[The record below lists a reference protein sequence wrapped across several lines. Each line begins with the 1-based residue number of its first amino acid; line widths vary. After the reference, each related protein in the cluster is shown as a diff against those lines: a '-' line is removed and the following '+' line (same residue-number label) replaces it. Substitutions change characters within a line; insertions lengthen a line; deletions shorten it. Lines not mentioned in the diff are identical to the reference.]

1 MYMNTERNG
10 GSESRKASPDG
21 AAELMVSSQGRAR
34 AAPAP
39 RKTVLRE
46 ILLDISLSPCRLS
59 CLISFDHHWARTFWA
74 RRRRFHD
81 YGAALAIP
89 EGRAEHHFTNEC
101 SCAVL
106 IFLQRL
112 GQMLNS
118 ATVSILQ
125 IASESVSEHFAGE
138 VPKKLLLPLEHHI
151 AEFRGTIEFF
161 AGRKRAAHINPRAV
175 EFFVAPA

>member
-21 AAELMVSSQGRAR
+21 AADVMVSSQGRAR

-39 RKTVLRE
+39 RNTVLRE

-59 CLISFDHHWARTFWA
+59 CLISFDHHWARSFWA

-89 EGRAEHHFTNEC
+89 EGRAEYDFANEC

-106 IFLQRL
+106 IFLQGL
-112 GQMLNS
+112 GQMLNR
-118 ATVSILQ
+118 ATISILQ
-125 IASESVSEHFAGE
+125 IASERVAEHFAGK
-138 VPKKLLLPLEHHI
+138 VPKKLLLPVEQYI
-151 AEFRGTIEFF
+151 AEF
-161 AGRKRAAHINPRAV
+161 
-175 EFFVAPA
+175 